1 MKVKELM
8 KQLKQ
13 FDKET
18 EIKIHDFHQIY
29 NIVALQTDFVLGN
42 ECIAIIVDRFSQQ
55 EGVIK

>member
-13 FDKET
+13 FDEET